1 MPLSAQRKA
10 EPNASHSLVEI
21 PINAYREPLNVSVS
35 NVSHAQNDIL
45 KEVKS
50 VKIIAYLN
58 PTCPYA
64 RTVVEFFEQHGLKYE
79 NRDIMDNTDHYREM
93 VAKSGQESSPCVEI
107 DGHMLADVEGKEVE
121 AWMKDRGLIG

>member
-1 MPLSAQRKA
+1 MRAIRLLKSQSMPIVNLW
-10 EPNASHSLVEI
+10 
-21 PINAYREPLNVSVS
+21 NVSVS

-79 NRDIMDNTDHYREM
+79 NRDIIDNTDKYLEM

-107 DGHMLADVEGKEVE
+107 DGEMLADVEGKEVE